1 MAVQLLIM
9 GLLLLAAPLLAGGI
23 FADMDQRAG
32 GLAFQWTSG
41 QFCLWAGFQL
51 ICVPL
56 MLLRRDFSDVIRFF
70 SAYCAV
76 MVLCGVIRL
85 AVCRRRRKA
94 AREEGAIRQA
104 AGKPDRAAV
113 LWWVVFAVLLVFQLA
128 QAVGMTY
135 ADGDDAFY
143 VGVSTTVEDSGL
155 LYEKLPYT
163 GAYTG
168 LDARHGLAPLP
179 VWVAYLAKLSGM
191 ETVVAAHLMLP
202 AVLIAFAYA
211 VFYLLGLLLFPEKDE
226 KLPLFLVFT
235 EILVLFGNYS
245 IYTVENF
252 LIARSRQGKAAL
264 GSIVIPFLFVLMGL
278 WLKRQ
283 EEKERIPARLYLL
296 IAMTVITGCLCSTQG
311 ALLVGLLAGITGL
324 VGAAVHK
331 RWGRLALVA
340 LCCIP
345 CVGFAVLYFLLE

>member
-9 GLLLLAAPLLAGGI
+9 GLLLLAVPLLAGGM

-56 MLLRRDFSDVIRFF
+56 VLLRRDFGDVVLFF
-70 SAYCAV
+70 SVYCGAA
-76 MVLCGVIRL
+76 VLCGAIRL
-85 AVCRRRRKA
+85 TVCRRRRRA
-94 AREEGAIRQA
+94 AREEGAVRE
-104 AGKPDRAAV
+104 AGRRPGGAAV
-113 LWWVVFAVLLVFQLA
+113 LWWLVFAALLVFQLA

-143 VGVSTTVEDSGL
+143 VGVSTTVRDSGL
-155 LYEKLPYT
+155 LYGKLPYT

-179 VWVAYLAKLSGM
+179 VWVAYLAELSGM
-191 ETVVAAHLMLP
+191 ETVVAAHLVLP
-202 AVLIAFAYA
+202 AVLIGFAYA
-211 VFYLLGLLLFPEKDE
+211 VFYLLGRQLFPEKDE

-235 EILVLFGNYS
+235 ELLVLFGDYS

-264 GSIVIPFLFVLMGL
+264 GSIVIPFLFLLMGL

-283 EEKERIPARLYLL
+283 EEKEQIPVRLYLL
-296 IAMTVITGCLCSTQG
+296 IAMAVLTGCLCSTQG

-324 VGAAVHK
+324 AGAVVHK
-331 RWGRLALVA
+331 RWSRLALLA
-340 LCCIP
+340 LCCMP
-345 CVGFAVLYFLLE
+345 CIGFALLYLLLE

>member
-9 GLLLLAAPLLAGGI
+9 GLLLLAVPLLAGGM

-56 MLLRRDFSDVIRFF
+56 VLLRREFGDVLLLFSV
-70 SAYCAV
+70 YCAAAV
-76 MVLCGVIRL
+76 FCGVIRL
-85 AVCRRRRKA
+85 TVCRRRRKA
-94 AREEGAIRQA
+94 SREEGVVRK
-104 AGKPDRAAV
+104 AGGRPDRAAV
-113 LWWVVFAVLLVFQLA
+113 VWWVIFAVLLVFQLA

-135 ADGDDAFY
+135 ADGDDAYY
-143 VGVSTTVEDSGL
+143 VGVSTTVKDSWL
-155 LYEKLPYT
+155 LYGKLPYT

-168 LDARHGLAPLP
+168 LDARHGLAPFP
-179 VWVAYLAKLSGM
+179 VWVAYLAELSGM
-191 ETVVAAHLMLP
+191 ETAVASHLVLP

-211 VFYLLGLLLFPEKDE
+211 VFYLLGRQLFPEKDE

-235 EILVLFGNYS
+235 ELLVLFGDYS

-264 GSIVIPFLFVLMGL
+264 GSIVIPFLFFLMGL

-283 EEKERIPARLYLL
+283 EEKERVPARLYLL
-296 IAMTVITGCLCSTQG
+296 IAMTVLTGCLCSTQG

-324 VGAAVHK
+324 AGAVVHR
-331 RWGRLALVA
+331 RWGRLALLA
-340 LCCIP
+340 LCCMP
-345 CVGFAVLYFLLE
+345 CIGFAILYLLLE